1 MVLPVF
7 DDPDEDI
14 ARFFHESS
22 RYIGKARRKGG
33 VLVHCFAGQ
42 SRSVALVL
50 AYLIQA
56 RPQLRCPYSQYMTL
70 RRSCVYGLDVR
81 RTCLASKSSLAAES
95 GALCLPTSPAQ
106 LHVLL
111 WWLHCSARHVPEA
124 RRS

>member
-1 MVLPVF
+1 MWRAVRRKRLRYMVLPVF
-7 DDPDEDI
+7 DDPEEDI

-56 RPQLRCPYSQYMTL
+56 RLQLNILT
-70 RRSCVYGLDVR
+70 V
-81 RTCLASKSSLAAES
+81 
-95 GALCLPTSPAQ
+95 
-106 LHVLL
+106 
-111 WWLHCSARHVPEA
+111 
-124 RRS
+124 